1 MPASPAQGSG
11 FAPRLAALYIA
22 LFIFSGVQL
31 PFFPV
36 WLKAKGIDPS
46 LIGLIVAVPSLVR
59 VFGIPFAAREADRR
73 DELRLAIVICAC
85 VSVGAYLLVGLSAGA
100 LAIFLTYAF
109 ASVFYAP
116 VMPLTETYALKGLA
130 ARGRAYG
137 PVRLWG
143 SVAFIVAS
151 FVTGLAIE
159 VMPAQHLIWIL
170 VAASALVAFAG
181 LALMP
186 IGAEPGAAR
195 PSAPTARGGL
205 LRDRGFLA
213 VLAAASLI
221 QASHAVYY
229 GFSSLQ
235 WRSDGL
241 DGGSIGALW
250 AIGVIAEIV
259 LFAFQGRLTVS
270 PTALLMIGATG
281 ALLRWGV
288 MMLDPPAALLPF
300 LQILH
305 GATFGAT
312 HLGAL
317 TYVAR
322 RADEGQAA
330 TAQGHLAIA
339 LSAAMAAASAVSGP
353 LYAAYG
359 VKSYA
364 AMALAAIAGGVAGRI
379 ASRAGAV
386 ARVPRA

>member
-1 MPASPAQGSG
+1 MPALPAQGLS

-36 WLKAKGIDPS
+36 WLKAKGLDPS
-46 LIGLIVAVPSLVR
+46 LIGLVVAAPSLVR

-73 DELRLAIVICAC
+73 GALRQAIMICAC
-85 VSVGAYLLVGLSAGA
+85 ISVAAFALVAASSGA
-100 LAIFLTYAF
+100 LAIFLTYAL
-109 ASVFYAP
+109 ASVFFAP
-116 VMPLTETYALKGLA
+116 VMPLTEAYALKGLT

-143 SVAFIVAS
+143 SVSFIAAS
-151 FVTGLAIE
+151 LITGLAIE
-159 VMPAQHLIWIL
+159 AMPAQHLIWIM
-170 VAASALVAFAG
+170 VAGSALVAVAG

-186 IGAEPGAAR
+186 IAVEPRTAPAAPPVR
-195 PSAPTARGGL
+195 RGL
-205 LRDRGFLA
+205 LRDRGFIA

-229 GFSSLQ
+229 GFSALQ
-235 WRSDGL
+235 WRGDGL

-250 AIGVIAEIV
+250 AIGVLAEIV
-259 LFAFQGRLTVS
+259 LFAFQARLPLSSTG
-270 PTALLMIGATG
+270 LLVLGAAG
-281 ALLRWGV
+281 ALARWGV
-288 MMLDPPAALLPF
+288 MMLNPPAALLPF

-305 GATFGAT
+305 GLSFGAT

-322 RADEGQAA
+322 HAGEGQAA

-339 LSAAMAAASAVSGP
+339 LSAVMAVTSALSGP
-353 LYAAYG
+353 LYARYG
-359 VKSYA
+359 VASYA
-364 AMALAAIAGGVAGRI
+364 AMALMAVAGGVAARI
-379 ASRAGAV
+379 AGRAGAV
-386 ARVPRA
+386 ADVPRG